1 MGAELQSQN
10 HVDLNYKKNFQCG
23 SLAYKTT
30 LEEQY
35 FIVSEPKGGVISSN
49 IDQVAAILFSKF
61 IWARR
66 AKFLSHTLQIL
77 EINQFLEAVE
87 MVLLYLVK
95 ISFSFWY
102 KKNANEFSLHL

>member
-1 MGAELQSQN
+1 
-10 HVDLNYKKNFQCG
+10 
-23 SLAYKTT
+23 

-66 AKFLSHTLQIL
+66 AKVLSHTLQIL
-77 EINQFLEAVE
+77 EINQAFKVAK
-87 MVLLYLVK
+87 MFLLYLFE
-95 ISFSFWY
+95 ISFSF
-102 KKNANEFSLHL
+102 